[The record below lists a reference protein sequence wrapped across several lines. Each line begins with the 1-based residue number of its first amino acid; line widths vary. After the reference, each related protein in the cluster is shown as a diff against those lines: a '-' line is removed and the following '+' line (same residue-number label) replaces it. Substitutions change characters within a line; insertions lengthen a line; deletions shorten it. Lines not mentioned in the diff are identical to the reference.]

1 MLTNKDLYI
10 NRFAAVLKCSGEN
23 IVRLRK
29 TWHTDTPSVQG
40 IWTPFTRLDP
50 GLAVTSLPDEWLSRR
65 PAADSATDYVL
76 RAARNVRLI
85 SADDDAGST
94 AGESASN

>member
-1 MLTNKDLYI
+1 M
-10 NRFAAVLKCSGEN
+10 LKCSGEN

-50 GLAVTSLPDEWLSRR
+50 SLAVTSLPDEWLSRR

-85 SADDDAGST
+85 SAEDDAGS